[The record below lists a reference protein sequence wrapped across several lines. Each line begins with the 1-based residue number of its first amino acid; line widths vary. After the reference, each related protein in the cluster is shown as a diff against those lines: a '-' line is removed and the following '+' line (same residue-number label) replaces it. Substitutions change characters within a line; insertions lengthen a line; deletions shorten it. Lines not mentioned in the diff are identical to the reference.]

1 MRELNTMTAIS
12 LVEGSVDFSAEPS
25 DSQSCLAKTRFP
37 RQIFDNNC
45 VEILTADELAA
56 RLKVKVSWIVDHC
69 SRAKTRDPLP
79 VLRIGK
85 HRRFRWGSREMDEW
99 LDRRVGIATKRKAG
113 Q

>member
-1 MRELNTMTAIS
+1 MTAVS
-12 LVEGSVDFSAEPS
+12 LVEGSVDFSSEPS
-25 DSQSCLAKTRFP
+25 DSQSYLAKARFP
-37 RQIFDNNC
+37 RQIFDNNS

-56 RLKVKVSWIVDHC
+56 RLKVKVSWVIDHC

-99 LDRRVGIATKRKAG
+99 LDRQAGVSTKRKAG